1 MQKVEVEGAWPP
13 CPLRNI
19 IKWFD
24 TKTNEIPC
32 RWTFFYLIDC
42 KNKSKMNLLTKKSTL
57 RILMYKLM
65 VQCHCVIVT
74 LIMWFFLIA
83 YYLFKRKSMQWKRKS
98 FKIALKLNIQVLS
111 FIEKSMLPY
120 TGKLT
125 VWTNFPGIFFFR
137 VHVYWFYNRI
147 HNFTLALHTL
157 FLFHW

>member
-1 MQKVEVEGAWPP
+1 MTP

-32 RWTFFYLIDC
+32 RWTFFYLID
-42 KNKSKMNLLTKKSTL
+42 KSKMNLLTKKSTL

-74 LIMWFFLIA
+74 LIMWGFLIA

-98 FKIALKLNIQVLS
+98 LKIALKLNIQVLS

-137 VHVYWFYNRI
+137 VHAYWFYYRI